1 MCTLALTKAFQF
13 FLIPDTEEFGVF
25 MGNCTLPC
33 SFKSS
38 TPDAVIHW
46 YQLKPQYHRV
56 HSYYSQ
62 EDQLTNQDQRFRGRT
77 SLFKD
82 QISRGNASLQLTGL
96 EVLDQGR
103 YKCVTSINSAERTS
117 YIHLKVGAPVGKVHI
132 QQEENNITCSSQGIY
147 PEPQLTWSTSPSSNQ
162 TFKNTT
168 EVQRTQQLLYN
179 ISSSLISSV
188 SGLTYTCTVSTD
200 RNRRR
205 ATLFK
210 PTSVIWS
217 SYEITIPCTA
227 LNISRTDFSLT
238 WSFNHVE
245 IILTQTR
252 GDVVYTVSESDAEE
266 TLITNTFV
274 GTQKDKVDLIRDII
288 ITVAVGIVVIAVGA
302 LVLWCKK
309 RRGQQINTG
318 QHCVNHCLQE
328 MHVMADVNE
337 SKRLQSGEVRT
348 YSSLLRSNEQ
358 EVEAVEAAE
367 GAVTPPASS

>member
-1 MCTLALTKAFQF
+1 MTRVKYNM
-13 FLIPDTEEFGVF
+13 FLVFGV
-25 MGNCTLPC
+25 LH
-33 SFKSS
+33 FKSS

-103 YKCVTSINSAERTS
+103 YKCITSINSAERTS

-252 GDVVYTVSESDAEE
+252 GDVVYTVSERWKKQVKNVSESGSLKLQHLSSHHEGTYTCELSDAEE

-274 GTQKDKVDLIRDII
+274 GTQKDK
-288 ITVAVGIVVIAVGA
+288 
-302 LVLWCKK
+302 
-309 RRGQQINTG
+309 
-318 QHCVNHCLQE
+318 
-328 MHVMADVNE
+328 
-337 SKRLQSGEVRT
+337 
-348 YSSLLRSNEQ
+348 
-358 EVEAVEAAE
+358 
-367 GAVTPPASS
+367 